1 MSKRDALSAVLVAG
15 DLRDNLRGDVAG
27 GGETVRLLN
36 HGSGN
41 PGSVL
46 QHVLKVDEVAVV
58 HVLGVVI
65 HIVEMDDALFMRG
78 DNILGKEQTG
88 GDVLGYLAR
97 HVVALNAV
105 DRRVLVGVF
114 LLDFFV
120 VAFDEGEDL
129 IVGRIRLTHQTAG
142 IAVRD
147 VLLGDF
153 ESAFLHDSGFDNVL
167 NLFDGKRAIK
177 SLADSG
183 GMFGNG
189 IDLLSSQRILER
201 HGLVGFRDC
210 GTDLLYVK
218 FLFLST
224 SF

>member
-1 MSKRDALSAVLVAG
+1 
-15 DLRDNLRGDVAG
+15 
-27 GGETVRLLN
+27 
-36 HGSGN
+36 
-41 PGSVL
+41 
-46 QHVLKVDEVAVV
+46 
-58 HVLGVVI
+58 
-65 HIVEMDDALFMRG
+65 MRG